1 MLRSLQEILTTGQT
15 QLNSRHVTLDMVENV
30 WSEEDHPRDS
40 DGRFG
45 SGSTGGYTK
54 AETRDVPKRGGGAGS
69 QLHPEVVQ
77 RLKDLGVSKL
87 PAAHI
92 KNVEVMANLD
102 SDRVH
107 QGALIKWRDDKGR
120 EQRGYSAEFDKQN
133 AAKKWERVLAG
144 RPKVEA
150 QLGRLRSKVEESPAH
165 AAAMLI
171 ALTGLRPGG
180 AASLSSTGHYGAT
193 TMEARH
199 LSFSPG
205 KASISYVG
213 KAGKENKATVTDPK
227 LVRALKSLTEG
238 KQPNERVF
246 PGVTSDSVAAVLP
259 KGVKTKDLRTIVA
272 TSTAERLLDEKPPT
286 LTGDKKADARHI
298 ISILKSVSTDVSKQ
312 LNNTPAMA
320 RRSYIAPQVIQAWGK
335 KHGIRKEWLE

>member
-1 MLRSLQEILTTGQT
+1 MLRSLQELLLTGQT
-15 QLNSRHVTLDMVENV
+15 QLTAKIVDLEYIVENV
-30 WSEEDHPRDS
+30 WSEEDHPRDEN
-40 DGRFG
+40 GRFG
-45 SGSTGGYTK
+45 SGAPGYSK
-54 AETRDVPKRGGGAGS
+54 AETRDVPKRGGGAGA
-69 QLHPEVVQ
+69 QLRPDVVQ

-92 KNVEVMANLD
+92 KNVEVMSDLD
-102 SDRVH
+102 SGRVH

-199 LSFSPG
+199 LSFSDG
-205 KASISYVG
+205 KAHINYIG

-238 KQPNERVF
+238 KQPSERVF